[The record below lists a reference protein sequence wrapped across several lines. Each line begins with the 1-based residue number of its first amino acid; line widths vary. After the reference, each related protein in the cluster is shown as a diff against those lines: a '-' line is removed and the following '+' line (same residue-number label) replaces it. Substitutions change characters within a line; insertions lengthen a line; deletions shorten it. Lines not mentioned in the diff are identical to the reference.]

1 MRNVNLLGLFTPQ
14 VMTAVLKALPPLKTI
29 IMDKAFNSSAN
40 HPLPTIGIA
49 ELKHVVGTIPFVKRG
64 SDNIKISPQSSE
76 AMIFAPLP
84 LKPSIEITA
93 AELNDLQV
101 VFANN
106 ASRGEWVSRKVD
118 ELRQIIR
125 KTTEALATTVLTT
138 GKLTWPIKL
147 AGGAADTFTVDY
159 GGPLAYTPTTLWSAA
174 GAKLTDVYNT
184 LTDMDNAIQEA
195 GFGGKVEFFAGR
207 NAFGQLINI
216 AQGWAAAASA
226 NPISITL
233 NEGSANIAGYT
244 IHRVSERYESPLTGS
259 FVDKI
264 GENSL
269 IAFVADSANAKV
281 FYCAIDS
288 LSANNQALPFH
299 IFTEDKA
306 DSAIVLTAQAKP
318 VPARNPK
325 TVCIATV
332 TS

>member
-1 MRNVNLLGLFTPQ
+1 MRNPNLSDLFTPQ
-14 VMTAVLKALPPLKTI
+14 VIAESLKALPPLKTAI
-29 IMDKAFNSSAN
+29 LDHAFKNSVN
-40 HPLPTIGIA
+40 HPLPTIGVA

-64 SDNIKISPQSSE
+64 SDNVKVSPQSSE
-76 AMIFAPLP
+76 TTIFAPLP
-84 LKPSIEITA
+84 LKPSLEITA

-101 VFANN
+101 VFGNVV
-106 ASRGEWVSRKVD
+106 SRNEWVSMKVD

-125 KTTEALATTVLTT
+125 KTTEALASTVLTT
-138 GKLTWPIKL
+138 GKLSWPIRL
-147 AGGAADTFTVDY
+147 SGGVADTFEVDY
-159 GGPLAYTPTTLWSAA
+159 GSPLTYTPSTPWNAT
-174 GAKLTDVYNT
+174 GAKLSDIYDT
-184 LTDMDNAIQEA
+184 LAAMDNKIQEA

-207 NAFGQLINI
+207 GAFGQLINI

-226 NPISITL
+226 SPISITL
-233 NEGSANIAGYT
+233 KEGSADIAGYT
-244 IHRVSERYESPLTGS
+244 VHRVSERYESPLTGG

-269 IAFVADSANAKV
+269 IAFVADSANAKI

-299 IFTEDKA
+299 IFTEEKA
-306 DSAIVLTAQAKP
+306 DSAVVLTAQAKP

-332 TS
+332 